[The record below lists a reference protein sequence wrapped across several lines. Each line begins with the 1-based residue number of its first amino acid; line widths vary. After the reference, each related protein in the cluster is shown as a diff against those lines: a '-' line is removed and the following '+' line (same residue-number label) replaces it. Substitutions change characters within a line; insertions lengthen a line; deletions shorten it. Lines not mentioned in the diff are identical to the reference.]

1 MATPQTIDTSG
12 LSCPQPVLLFLQAVK
27 AAPDGVFLVIVDNEA
42 SRENVS
48 RAARSRG
55 FTVEPQDM
63 DGNLRRLS
71 IHK

>member
-1 MATPQTIDTSG
+1 MPTPQTIDASG
-12 LSCPQPVLLFLQAVK
+12 LSCPQPVLLFLQAVM
-27 AAPDGVFLVIVDNEA
+27 AAPDGEFVVIVDNEA

-48 RAARSRG
+48 RAARTRG

-63 DGNLRRLS
+63 DGGLCRLA

>member
-1 MATPQTIDTSG
+1 MTSPHTIDTSG

-27 AAPDGVFLVIVDNEA
+27 AAPDDAFLVIVDNEA

-48 RAARSRG
+48 RAARTRG
-55 FTVEPQDM
+55 FVVEPRDR
-63 DGNLRRLS
+63 DGGLCHLS

>member
-1 MATPQTIDTSG
+1 MSAPQTIDTRG

-27 AAPDGVFLVIVDNEA
+27 ANPDGVFAVIVDNEA

-48 RAARSRG
+48 RAARTRG
-55 FTVEPQDM
+55 FLVDPRDM
-63 DGNLRRLS
+63 DDGLCRLE

>member
-1 MATPQTIDTSG
+1 MSNPQTIDASG
-12 LSCPQPVLLFLQAVK
+12 LSCPQPVLLFLQAAK
-27 AAPDGVFLVIVDNEA
+27 AAPDGEFVVIVDNEA

-48 RAARSRG
+48 RAARTRG

-63 DGNLRRLS
+63 DGGLCRLA

>member
-1 MATPQTIDTSG
+1 MSTPQTIDASG
-12 LSCPQPVLLFLQAVK
+12 LSCPQPVQLFLQAVK
-27 AAPDGVFLVIVDNEA
+27 AAPDGEFIVIVDNEA

-48 RAARSRG
+48 RAARTRG

-63 DGNLRRLS
+63 DGGLCRLA